1 MNEEFQI
8 QPFFADK
15 VQCNRQ
21 YIYDTGII
29 AEGTLLLPYAGVNID
44 GIVEDIIAASKR
56 SPSAPR
62 SKYLMVTLRGVGG
75 GKTRMIE
82 ETRIRMGVL
91 YPNCFAE
98 NLIVGTVRHIAGRV
112 RKVNPSID
120 SMVLFIDEPVK
131 LIEDKRFPEDGFDDG
146 YAFL

>member
-1 MNEEFQI
+1 
-8 QPFFADK
+8 
-15 VQCNRQ
+15 
-21 YIYDTGII
+21 
-29 AEGTLLLPYAGVNID
+29 
-44 GIVEDIIAASKR
+44 
-56 SPSAPR
+56 
-62 SKYLMVTLRGVGG
+62 
-75 GKTRMIE
+75 MIE

-91 YPNCFAE
+91 YPNWLPIAITFNHKTFAE